1 MRISEYKMLMRQRRQ
16 EMRQLWCRDGTDI
29 NFSLSSSSELNS
41 PATTTSAGRP
51 SVSPPLSMMN
61 GAGPSSEGGY
71 YYPQDC
77 TSPDVLN
84 FSQDHSMAYD
94 TSPRHD
100 DD

>member
-16 EMRQLWCRDGTDI
+16 EMRQLWCRDGTDM
-29 NFSLSSSSELNS
+29 NFSLSSSSDLPS
-41 PATTTSAGRP
+41 QGASTSGRP
-51 SVSPPLSMMN
+51 SISPPLGMMN

-71 YYPQDC
+71 FY
-77 TSPDVLN
+77 SPENAATDALN

-94 TSPRHD
+94 TSPRQD